1 MSLVRSAFAIDEPSN
16 GERRATPARATAER
30 NTGPGILEKTID
42 RLEDILEE
50 ETRAL
55 RGRRSLDMREFNNR
69 KSQALL
75 ELSRVA
81 RLLGSGP
88 LDAELQD
95 RLTSLRS
102 KLEVNLGVIRMHLD
116 AVKEIAA
123 VVSGSIQDAQS
134 DGTYSRGARNGPA
147 KA

>member
-1 MSLVRSAFAIDEPSN
+1 MVKSAFVSDDAVSADRKPVAVKHVVDK
-16 GERRATPARATAER
+16 G
-30 NTGPGILEKTID
+30 TGAALLEKTID
-42 RLEDILEE
+42 RLEDILVE
-50 ETRAL
+50 ETHAL
-55 RGRRSLDMREFNNR
+55 RSRRSPDLREFNNR

-88 LDAELQD
+88 LDDDLQG
-95 RLTSLRS
+95 RLTELRR
-102 KLEVNLGVIRMHLD
+102 KLEDNLGVIRMHLD

-134 DGTYSRGARNGPA
+134 DGTYSRGTRLGSA
-147 KA
+147 KT